1 MKPIVI
7 GLIGF
12 IALAGWTTFTRWHFM
27 CKMLDRCA
35 ESPMA
40 GDDIKRTKDLSLT
53 ADGKTLLKDYEQFG
67 FEVCSEEY
75 LEDDLPHFEMF
86 RV

>member
-12 IALAGWTTFTRWHFM
+12 IALAGWTTFSRWHFM

-40 GDDIKRTKDLSLT
+40 SDTERTKDLSLT
-53 ADGKTLLKDYEQFG
+53 ADGKPLLKDYE
-67 FEVCSEEY
+67 
-75 LEDDLPHFEMF
+75 
-86 RV
+86 